1 MVQVSHKVNNYWKD
15 YLKLFTSQ
23 VWSPSRPSFWPLF
36 MMYIE
41 IQKLNSGI
49 IMYGYDTSVLSVE
62 TNLNELERA
71 ITVNIGQV
79 AWYFEANNLYTTNLL
94 N

>member
-1 MVQVSHKVNNYWKD
+1 
-15 YLKLFTSQ
+15 
-23 VWSPSRPSFWPLF
+23 
-36 MMYIE
+36 MYIE

-71 ITVNIGQV
+71 ITVNIG
-79 AWYFEANNLYTTNLL
+79 
-94 N
+94 